1 MEHES
6 NYHVDNSYPDQDKP
20 SLHSLILFLY
30 IHFNIIVTSASR
42 FSKSLFSS
50 GFQTKFLKGILF
62 FGLTHTK
69 RITLFFRHNYIK
81 NFSTKTIQVEYQQE
95 ASLIIV
101 FSPVVVEQCRIFS
114 LFFHSFVLYA
124 RFTTIN
130 TFAYRINVFYIYTS

>member
-6 NYHVDNSYPDQDKP
+6 NYHVDNNSYPDQDKQ

-62 FGLTHTK
+62 FGLTHMK
-69 RITLFFRHNYIK
+69 KKSLYFFRHNYIQ
-81 NFSTKTIQVEYQQE
+81 NFSTKTIQVEYQQK
-95 ASLIIV
+95 ASTNNCILATR
-101 FSPVVVEQCRIFS
+101 CRTIPHIFS
-114 LFFHSFVLYA
+114 FLSFLCVVRTFQLA
-124 RFTTIN
+124 RFN
-130 TFAYRINVFYIYTS
+130 